1 MPTILLVAGWR
12 FFFYSNERNEPVHI
26 HAEKADKEC
35 KYWLKIADF
44 EVVEVISYN
53 LSPSDKREVKKI
65 IYEHFDYIVTEWNR
79 YFNKK
84 EHGESL

>member
-12 FFFYSNERNEPVHI
+12 FFFYSNEGEEPVHI
-26 HAEKADKEC
+26 HAQKADKEC
-35 KYWLKIADF
+35 KYWLKVDDF

-65 IYEHFDYIVTEWNR
+65 IYDHFDYIVSEWNR
-79 YFNKK
+79 FFSK
-84 EHGESL
+84 